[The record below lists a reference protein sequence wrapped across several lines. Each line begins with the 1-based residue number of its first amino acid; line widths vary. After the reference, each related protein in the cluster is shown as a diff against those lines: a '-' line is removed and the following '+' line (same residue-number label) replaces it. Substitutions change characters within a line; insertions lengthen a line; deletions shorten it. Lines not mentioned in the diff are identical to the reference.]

1 MQKLHPVYNGTE
13 TLSNLAPRL
22 WSTVLHKTR
31 QPVSLGD
38 FKSKIKLHV
47 IVPEDYAKVILKIL
61 HSQVQQLFLL
71 LSNKFL
77 KSKFGIFWFYL
88 KHNFL
93 FIPTNFW
100 TFFKFFEHIQEF
112 NKYCKVKSEK
122 SITMENISEKR
133 RIEVEKN

>member
-38 FKSKIKLHV
+38 FKSKIKRQTPCNCPWRLRKSYFKNLTLASSATFST
-47 IVPEDYAKVILKIL
+47 IIK
-61 HSQVQQLFLL
+61 QVF
-71 LSNKFL
+71 K
-77 KSKFGIFWFYL
+77 IFWFYL